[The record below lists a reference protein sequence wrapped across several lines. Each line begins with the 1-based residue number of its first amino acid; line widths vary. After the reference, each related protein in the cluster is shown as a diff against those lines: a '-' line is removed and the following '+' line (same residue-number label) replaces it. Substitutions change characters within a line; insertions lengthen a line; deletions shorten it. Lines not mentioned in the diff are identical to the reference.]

1 VSVNSVHCKELACV
15 PVFSKAQGVPGVQAD
30 CITGNSN
37 WARTNIKAKLNAS
50 VYQAEGHKIASGFV
64 LTIV

>member
-1 VSVNSVHCKELACV
+1 
-15 PVFSKAQGVPGVQAD
+15 VFSKAQGVPGVQAD

-37 WARTNIKAKLNAS
+37 WTRTNIKAELNAS
-50 VYQAEGHKIASGFV
+50 VYQAKGHKIASGFV